1 MSTKQTLPVTRSVSA
16 VHPPGRQ
23 LKPARDLVQYLREYT
38 RERPEVVALWCLG
51 IGIILGW
58 KLKPW

>member
-1 MSTKQTLPVTRSVSA
+1 MNTEQTLPVTRHLSA
-16 VHPPGRQ
+16 VHQPGRQ
-23 LKPARDLVQYLREYT
+23 LKPASDLVQYLREYT

-51 IGIILGW
+51 VGIILGW

>member
-1 MSTKQTLPVTRSVSA
+1 MTTTQTLPATQHLREA
-16 VHPPGRQ
+16 PQHGRQ
-23 LKPARDLVQYLREYT
+23 LKPASDLVHYLREYT

-51 IGIILGW
+51 VGIILGW